1 MSCLTSEDGHI
12 HVCRVDG
19 EWTRSKRRARTRFC
33 FGCRKRTMYR
43 LWIFFPEPFSYYD
56 PNFMWKCDQCKKE
69 LDLFPGMDR
78 TWGEP

>member
-1 MSCLTSEDGHI
+1 
-12 HVCRVDG
+12 
-19 EWTRSKRRARTRFC
+19 
-33 FGCRKRTMYR
+33 MYR